1 MLLWTFVYRL
11 FCGGMF
17 SFHGYIP
24 VEWLCHMVTLC
35 LTFWQTAKLFQ
46 SGYTVLHFHY
56 QCMRASISSNL
67 CNFCYCLVFF
77 FDYSHPSWSN
87 IWYFSIWLPRWSS
100 SVILICI
107 SLITNDFEHLFVLS
121 NILISFLKKW
131 VFKSLPIFSFF
142 AVKCSTPLLYLQIF
156 GHF

>member
-1 MLLWTFVYRL
+1 MAVSYGYSMFNFLTNCQTF
-11 FCGGMF
+11 
-17 SFHGYIP
+17 P
-24 VEWLCHMVTLC
+24 EWLHCF
-35 LTFWQTAKLFQ
+35 TFPLPVYESF
-46 SGYTVLHFHY
+46 
-56 QCMRASISSNL
+56 
-67 CNFCYCLVFF
+67 NFFKSLQLLLLSRFFF